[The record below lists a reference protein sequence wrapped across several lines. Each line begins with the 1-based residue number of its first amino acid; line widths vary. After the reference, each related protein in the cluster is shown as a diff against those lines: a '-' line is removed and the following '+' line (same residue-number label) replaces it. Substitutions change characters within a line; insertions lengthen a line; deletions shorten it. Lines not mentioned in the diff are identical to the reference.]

1 MKKSACKMQTLRLS
15 FGGILSGLGFGS
27 FKFSHLVYK
36 TVQ

>member
-1 MKKSACKMQTLRLS
+1 MQTLRLS
-15 FGGILSGLGFGS
+15 FGGILSGLGFVF